1 MIDKIRVSLWD
12 IFSFLLTGLLALT
25 VALIF
30 MVALGHATPDDLLS
44 ALKAF
49 PAALLLSVGPLA
61 CILIGMLVE
70 PLANNVDKLLLQH
83 LDRFLWKRK
92 DSDESEEAVLRQ
104 EIRSKY
110 LGALNERIDNPFQI
124 CKEYVETKELST
136 TFMVY
141 LSRYGFYRNCTFL
154 AISSAVASIFFG
166 TGAPAIVSFGG
177 CVLIAIVTKRRQLD
191 FYSYM
196 APAVYRAF
204 LIDKLEWT
212 PRLPRPSSAHKISR
226 LRADK
231 TSSRPRA
238 AKDELTQGA
247 DSDDVIAFPRLE

>member
-12 IFSFLLTGLLALT
+12 IFSFLLTGLLAIT

-30 MVALGHATPDDLLS
+30 TIALGHATYQELLS
-44 ALKAF
+44 ALKAV
-49 PAALLLSVGPLA
+49 PAALLLSVGPLV

-70 PLANNVDKLLLQH
+70 PIANNVDKLLLRH
-83 LDRFLWKRK
+83 LDSFLWKRK
-92 DSDESEEAVLRQ
+92 DSDESEEDTLKE

-110 LGALNERIDNPFQI
+110 LGGLNNRIDTPFQI

-154 AISSAVASIFFG
+154 AISSGVASIFFG
-166 TGAPAIVSFGG
+166 TGVPAIASFGG
-177 CVLIAIVTKRRQLD
+177 CILMAVVTKRRQLD

-204 LIDKLEWT
+204 LIDKLEWAPRSSNAQPIAT
-212 PRLPRPSSAHKISR
+212 PRAN
-226 LRADK
+226 K
-231 TSSRPRA
+231 TGSRPRA
-238 AKDELTQGA
+238 AKDEPAQGA
-247 DSDDVIAFPRLE
+247 DSDDVIAFPRPE